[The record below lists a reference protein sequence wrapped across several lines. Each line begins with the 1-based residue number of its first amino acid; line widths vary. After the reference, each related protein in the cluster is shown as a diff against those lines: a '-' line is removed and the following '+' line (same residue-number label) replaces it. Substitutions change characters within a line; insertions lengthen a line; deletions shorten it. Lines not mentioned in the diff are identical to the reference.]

1 MTTEGSFEIKAY
13 PVMLWELWALLLTG
27 IVGAGVVATALAVD
41 TVEDGVLLIYVGLLF
56 LLCGCLF
63 IARIVKRTTFDD

>member
-1 MTTEGSFEIKAY
+1 MTTDGRFKIKAY
-13 PVMLWELWALLLTG
+13 PVMLWELWGLFITG
-27 IVGAGVVATALAVD
+27 IVGAAVLAVALALD
-41 TVEDGVLLIYVGLLF
+41 SRGAGMLLIYVGLLF

>member
-27 IVGAGVVATALAVD
+27 IVGAAVLAVALALD
-41 TVEDGVLLIYVGLLF
+41 IRGAGMLLIYVGLLF

-63 IARIVKRTTFDD
+63 IVRIVKRTTFDD

>member
-41 TVEDGVLLIYVGLLF
+41 TVEVGVLLIYVGLLF

-63 IARIVKRTTFDD
+63 IVRIVKRTTFDD

>member
-41 TVEDGVLLIYVGLLF
+41 TSEVGMLLIYVGLLF

-63 IARIVKRTTFDD
+63 IVRIVKRTTFDD

>member
-63 IARIVKRTTFDD
+63 IVRIVKRTTFDD